1 MLAQLTSRVALEKD
15 PGSAVKYS
23 SYEATD
29 RARAIQERSFLLLA
43 GWLSPIPSLLLYAVY
58 RVLASPCSYSI
69 IVIIGL
75 PMDVPISMCLAPR
88 LRIPHYPL

>member
-1 MLAQLTSRVALEKD
+1 M
-15 PGSAVKYS
+15 
-23 SYEATD
+23 
-29 RARAIQERSFLLLA
+29 A
-43 GWLSPIPSLLLYAVY
+43 GFPTTCIDFVLLYAVY

-88 LRIPHYPL
+88 LPCIFY